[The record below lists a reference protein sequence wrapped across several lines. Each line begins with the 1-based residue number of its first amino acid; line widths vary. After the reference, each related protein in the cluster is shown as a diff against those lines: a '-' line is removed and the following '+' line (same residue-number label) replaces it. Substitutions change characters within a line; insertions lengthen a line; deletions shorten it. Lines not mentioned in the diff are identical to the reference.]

1 MELNINADYFTGQ
14 YPETTD
20 DGFNQKIWKRKE
32 FHDQN
37 IASSGLK
44 GHQRRLQRYASP
56 VTPYD
61 EVLLFHEMGTGKT
74 RSALAIAENALQA
87 GRGFNKVVIIGPNS
101 KLVRKIFTKELS
113 KMKNI
118 SLEEAKKYM
127 RRKKYMFSTYTTFSG
142 NYIRGQKHQ
151 SLKKIWNNTVFI
163 LDEIHNMTRNIWKK
177 NSSKDV
183 FTRFRYLFKHN
194 ITPNR
199 KIVLLSGT
207 PMVDDAMDIIPIM
220 KLILPGDNNNLT
232 LTNLEDFIKGR
243 VSYLKSNIRGPV
255 PKVIVEG
262 KIQAPMQYLELDY
275 IKMSKFQTA
284 AYNQVKDAPNQES
297 RSDINEADEGSGG
310 NAFQRDQRNV
320 ALFAFPEKDGKT
332 FTSAKDWCAGNKF
345 SQDFWSELSSSGG
358 IDIEKVKKYSCKFA
372 NVLKHLQKGPWPIYV
387 YSTPTGDDQGNC
399 PGPGLKLLRLILEK
413 MKYQNFDSS
422 GRGGNKFIY
431 FTSAS
436 SPSTKTIDKFNTSSN
451 KNGELCKIILGS
463 KASSEGYTF
472 RNLKREIILTP
483 HWNYAVIDQAL
494 ARGVRINAHDNPV
507 GGQVRISRLVAVPEG
522 LSGTDIIDVK
532 LYHVSE
538 QKDKK
543 IKEIEHILK
552 VNSFD
557 CAYNYKQNRRQG
569 DNSRECDYG
578 DCNYSCEGIEGVPA
592 INGYQTPELYTK
604 TWEKYYAPRD
614 KIVNHIKSIFK
625 TSTSVNFEDL
635 ENQLKGTVG
644 KMGLLGVLS
653 DLLINR
659 TVIRRQNKRNCYLS
673 NYKNRINLTLD
684 LIEPVGRA
692 AVVAPYYIKNPVL
705 LPDTGADS
713 IRQLEKKRD
722 KNKLEEYLQKPT
734 LFFEKPNSECE
745 ECANI
750 STLPIAIQEK
760 LLENALIASGSTA
773 RNIKQYFSAAVF
785 KVNGTTV
792 SALNF
797 TFGNPKGSLRVLENG
812 AWTDASPETAKAY
825 KDKYEG
831 ETANEMIVN
840 LVLEKKPDLSS
851 DTIKNL
857 LELSIE
863 DLRNEVRKVDKKKYL
878 PLDFEVDIP
887 SAKKLSIGKD
897 AQSLKKEQM
906 VAIFISAGI
915 EDLDITDIMQ
925 VGDYFPWIGK
935 AKTGPRYPIYS
946 TDKVISQADIKKTR
960 EFIKRNAPDLQV
972 DDAKI
977 KEILSLNTQTT
988 LAILY
993 MKLKQMDR
1001 LFLDV
1006 DCGSAFKDRK
1016 NAKIMKNLAD
1026 EVYGLFNYETCTLC
1040 IKGPLWLTS
1049 AKK

>member
-1 MELNINADYFTGQ
+1 MELTSDYFIGQ
-14 YPETTD
+14 YPEIAV

-37 IASSGLK
+37 IAMSGLK

-87 GRGFNKVVIIGPNS
+87 GRGINKVVILGPNS
-101 KLVRKIFTKELS
+101 KLIRKVFTKELS

-118 SLEEAKKYM
+118 SLEDAKKYM
-127 RRKKYMFSTYTTFSG
+127 RKKYIFSTYTTFSG
-142 NYIRGQKHQ
+142 NYISGQNPQ
-151 SLKKIWNNTVFI
+151 SLKKKWNNTVFI
-163 LDEIHNMTRNIWKK
+163 LDEVHNLTRNIWKK
-177 NSSKDV
+177 NSSKAM
-183 FTRFRYLFKHN
+183 FTRFRFLFNHER
-194 ITPNR
+194 TPNR

-207 PMVDDAMDIIPIM
+207 PMVDDARDILPIM
-220 KLILPGDNNNLT
+220 NLILPGDNKLT
-232 LTNLEDFIKGR
+232 LTNLEQFIKGR
-243 VSYLKSNIRGPV
+243 VSYLKSDIRGSV

-262 KIQAPMQYLELDY
+262 EIKAPMQYLELDY
-275 IKMSKFQTA
+275 INMSEFQTA
-284 AYNQVKDAPNQES
+284 AYNQVKDGE
-297 RSDINEADEGSGG
+297 DGGVINEADEGIGG
-310 NAFQRDQRNV
+310 NAFLRAQRNV
-320 ALFAFPEKDGKT
+320 ALFAFPKKNGKT
-332 FTSAKDWCAGNKF
+332 LTSAKDWCSGNNF
-345 SQDFWSELSSSGG
+345 LPDFWTELSSSGN

-372 NVLKHLQKGPWPIYV
+372 NVLQHLQEGPWPIYV
-387 YSTPTGDDQGNC
+387 YSTPTGDDQENC

-413 MKYQNFDSS
+413 MKYKNFDGS

-436 SPSTKTIDKFNTSSN
+436 SPSTKTIDEFNKSTN
-451 KNGELCKIILGS
+451 RDGEVCKIILGS

-483 HWNYAVIDQAL
+483 HWNYAVIDQAI
-494 ARGVRINAHDNPV
+494 ARGVRVNAHDKYPN
-507 GGQVRISRLVAVPEG
+507 GGQVKVSRLVAVPQG
-522 LSGTDIIDVK
+522 LSGMDIIDVN
-532 LYHVSE
+532 LYRVSE

-543 IKEIEHILK
+543 IKKIEHILK

-557 CAYNYKQNRRQG
+557 CAYNYQQNRRQG
-569 DNSRECDYG
+569 DNSRECDYIA
-578 DCNYSCEGIEGVPA
+578 CNYSCAGIEGVPTVD
-592 INGYQTPELYTK
+592 GYPKPELYTK

-614 KIVNHIKSIFK
+614 KIMNHIKNVFK
-625 TSTSVNFEDL
+625 TSTSVKFEDL
-635 ENQLKGTVG
+635 ATQLKGTVG
-644 KMGLLGVLS
+644 KNGLLRVLS

-673 NYKNRINLTLD
+673 NYKNIINLTLD

-692 AVVAPYYIKNPVL
+692 VVVAPYYIENPVL
-705 LPDTGADS
+705 LPDTGTDS
-713 IRQLEKKRD
+713 IRQLENKRN
-722 KNKLEEYLQKPT
+722 KNKLEEYLHKPT

-760 LLENALIASGSTA
+760 LLEEALIASGSTA
-773 RNIKQYFSAAVF
+773 LKIKQYFSAAVF

-797 TFGNPKGSLRVLENG
+797 TFGNPKGSLRALHNG
-812 AWTDASPETAKAY
+812 EWTNASAETVKAY

-840 LVLEKKPDLSS
+840 LVLEKSPDLSP

-878 PLDFEVDIP
+878 PVDFEVDIP

-915 EDLDITDIMQ
+915 EDLDMTDIMQ

-960 EFIKRNAPDLQV
+960 EFIKSNASDLQF

-977 KEILSLNTQTT
+977 KEILRLNTQTT
-988 LAILY
+988 LAVLY